1 MSFSLTYFYYTK
13 IQSIMNPLE
22 RRNMLTNKINS
33 LKAELDGADFMRKLE
48 LKDEILELE
57 KELGTA
63 KLYDGDSDEC
73 EMCGS

>member
-1 MSFSLTYFYYTK
+1 
-13 IQSIMNPLE
+13 MNPLE
-22 RRNMLTNKINS
+22 RRNVLTNKIND
-33 LKAELDGADFMRKLE
+33 LKAELEDADFMRKLE

-63 KLYDGDSDEC
+63 KLYNGDSDDC

>member
-1 MSFSLTYFYYTK
+1 
-13 IQSIMNPLE
+13 MNPLE

-33 LKAELDGADFMRKLE
+33 LKAELEEADFMRKLE

-63 KLYDGDSDEC
+63 KLYNGDSDEC

>member
-1 MSFSLTYFYYTK
+1 
-13 IQSIMNPLE
+13 MNPLE
-22 RRNMLTNKINS
+22 RRNLLTNKINE
-33 LKAELDGADFMRKLE
+33 LKTQLDAASFMEKLE

-63 KLYDGDSDEC
+63 QLYNGESDEC

>member
-1 MSFSLTYFYYTK
+1 
-13 IQSIMNPLE
+13 MNPLE

-33 LKAELDGADFMRKLE
+33 LKEELDGADFMKKLE

>member
-1 MSFSLTYFYYTK
+1 
-13 IQSIMNPLE
+13 MNPLE
-22 RRNMLTNKINS
+22 KRNELTNKINK
-33 LKAELDGADFMRKLE
+33 LKSELEGAEFMKKLE
-48 LKDEILELE
+48 IKDQILELE

>member
-1 MSFSLTYFYYTK
+1 
-13 IQSIMNPLE
+13 MNPLE
-22 RRNMLTNKINS
+22 RRNMLVNKING
-33 LKAELDGADFMRKLE
+33 LKSELDGADFMKKLE

-63 KLYDGDSDEC
+63 NLYDGNADDC

>member
-1 MSFSLTYFYYTK
+1 LKLQNTNY
-13 IQSIMNPLE
+13 MNPLE
-22 RRNMLTNKINS
+22 RRNVLTNKIND
-33 LKAELDGADFMRKLE
+33 LKAELEDADFMRKLE

-63 KLYDGDSDEC
+63 KLYNGDSDDC

>member
-1 MSFSLTYFYYTK
+1 
-13 IQSIMNPLE
+13 MNPLE

-33 LKAELDGADFMRKLE
+33 LKEELDGADFMKKLE

-63 KLYDGDSDEC
+63 KLYDGDSDDC

>member
-1 MSFSLTYFYYTK
+1 
-13 IQSIMNPLE
+13 MNPLE
-22 RRNMLTNKINS
+22 RRNMLTNKING
-33 LKAELDGADFMRKLE
+33 LKAELEDADFMKKLE

-63 KLYDGDSDEC
+63 NLYDGNSDDC

>member
-1 MSFSLTYFYYTK
+1 
-13 IQSIMNPLE
+13 MNPLE

>member
-1 MSFSLTYFYYTK
+1 
-13 IQSIMNPLE
+13 MNPLE
-22 RRNMLTNKINS
+22 RRNALVNKINS
-33 LKAELDGADFMRKLE
+33 LKTELDDASFMKKLE

-63 KLYDGDSDEC
+63 NLYDGNSDDC

>member
-1 MSFSLTYFYYTK
+1 
-13 IQSIMNPLE
+13 MNPLE
-22 RRNMLTNKINS
+22 RRNMLVNKINT
-33 LKAELDGADFMRKLE
+33 LKSELEGADFMKKLE

>member
-1 MSFSLTYFYYTK
+1 
-13 IQSIMNPLE
+13 MNPLE
-22 RRNMLTNKINS
+22 RRNTLVNKINT
-33 LKAELDGADFMRKLE
+33 LKSELEGADFMKKLE

>member
-1 MSFSLTYFYYTK
+1 
-13 IQSIMNPLE
+13 
-22 RRNMLTNKINS
+22 MLTNKINS
-33 LKAELDGADFMRKLE
+33 LKAELEEADFMRKLE

-63 KLYDGDSDEC
+63 KLYNGDSDEC

>member
-1 MSFSLTYFYYTK
+1 
-13 IQSIMNPLE
+13 MNPLE
-22 RRNMLTNKINS
+22 RRNMLTNKINT
-33 LKAELDGADFMRKLE
+33 LKEELDGADFMKKLE

-63 KLYDGDSDEC
+63 KLYDGNSDDC

>member
-1 MSFSLTYFYYTK
+1 
-13 IQSIMNPLE
+13 MNPLE
-22 RRNMLTNKINS
+22 RRNLLTNKIND
-33 LKAELDGADFMRKLE
+33 LKAELEDADFMRKLE

-63 KLYDGDSDEC
+63 KLYNGDSDDC

>member
-1 MSFSLTYFYYTK
+1 
-13 IQSIMNPLE
+13 MNPLE
-22 RRNMLTNKINS
+22 RRNMLTNKINN
-33 LKAELDGADFMRKLE
+33 LKEELDGADFMKKLE

-63 KLYDGDSDEC
+63 RLYDGDSDDC

>member
-1 MSFSLTYFYYTK
+1 
-13 IQSIMNPLE
+13 MNPLE
-22 RRNMLTNKINS
+22 RRNMLTNKING
-33 LKAELDGADFMRKLE
+33 LKAELEGADFMRKLE

-63 KLYDGDSDEC
+63 KLYDGNSDEC

>member
-1 MSFSLTYFYYTK
+1 
-13 IQSIMNPLE
+13 
-22 RRNMLTNKINS
+22 MLTNKING

>member
-1 MSFSLTYFYYTK
+1 
-13 IQSIMNPLE
+13 MNPLE
-22 RRNMLTNKINS
+22 RRNLLTNKIND
-33 LKAELDGADFMRKLE
+33 LKAELKGANFMRKLE

-63 KLYDGDSDEC
+63 NLYNGESDDC

>member
-1 MSFSLTYFYYTK
+1 
-13 IQSIMNPLE
+13 MNPLE
-22 RRNMLTNKINS
+22 RRNLLTNKIND
-33 LKAELDGADFMRKLE
+33 LKAELEDADFMRKLE

-63 KLYDGDSDEC
+63 KLYSGDSDDC

>member
-1 MSFSLTYFYYTK
+1 
-13 IQSIMNPLE
+13 MNPLE

-33 LKAELDGADFMRKLE
+33 LKAELEEADFMRKLE
-48 LKDEILELE
+48 LKDEILELK

-63 KLYDGDSDEC
+63 KLYNGDSDEC